1 MDASPSKRPQSPIPP
16 KMGEAGP
23 GPGSTCV
30 DLSSAEGRKRERGK
44 RERENSAPL
53 LLNPC
58 ERKGQKSAMLC
69 QVLQGVSSCN
79 SSSHLHGHLSPLGK
93 VSHWEWPWR
102 HDDQVQFLRSRCES
116 LWNERTKDR
125 KDTSAETISQ
135 SLDSQDHSCH
145 MARSVSHVAM
155 YASLILSGVH
165 VSIDVV
171 VI

>member
-1 MDASPSKRPQSPIPP
+1 
-16 KMGEAGP
+16 
-23 GPGSTCV
+23 
-30 DLSSAEGRKRERGK
+30 
-44 RERENSAPL
+44 
-53 LLNPC
+53 
-58 ERKGQKSAMLC
+58 MLC

-79 SSSHLHGHLSPLGK
+79 SSSQLHGHLSPLGK

-125 KDTSAETISQ
+125 KDTSVAETISQ